1 VEPTTEPPFG
11 NPMNPF
17 REREK
22 EGVTYDAER
31 EREKERKRERKKE
44 RPKERREKRERKE
57 NSCGITLLSQE
68 NKQRYWSD
76 LFSTLL
82 K

>member
-1 VEPTTEPPFG
+1 
-11 NPMNPF
+11 MMQ
-17 REREK
+17 
-22 EGVTYDAER
+22 
-31 EREKERKRERKKE
+31 REKERKRERKKE

-57 NSCGITLLSQE
+57 NSSGITLLSQA
-68 NKQRYWSD
+68 KQRYWSD